1 MKLEY
6 LLIIFTVSQI
16 ILAISMIYVLN
27 LVGKLTS
34 NK

>member
-1 MKLEY
+1 MKIEY